1 MALTRRQYQVL
12 AFLDSFVRER
22 GYCPSYDEV
31 RKSMG
36 LASLATVHKHL
47 NTLEQKGFIHRDSNR
62 SRSIEII
69 NRQPMIE
76 VAAVK
81 EESSRESERFKVAS
95 SLPLLGR
102 IAAGLPVETFV
113 GNEKLFLKDFIGN
126 NNVYVLQVKGDSLIE
141 DHICDGDYVVV
152 ENTSEAKN
160 GDTVV
165 ALIGGYE
172 ATLKRFYREENG
184 CLRLQPANSSM
195 EPILMKEGE
204 LKIQGKVIGVL
215 RKC

>member
-113 GNEKLFLKDFIGN
+113 GNEKLFLKLL
-126 NNVYVLQVKGDSLIE
+126 YY
-141 DHICDGDYVVV
+141 H
-152 ENTSEAKN
+152 
-160 GDTVV
+160 
-165 ALIGGYE
+165 
-172 ATLKRFYREENG
+172 
-184 CLRLQPANSSM
+184 
-195 EPILMKEGE
+195 
-204 LKIQGKVIGVL
+204 
-215 RKC
+215 